1 VFFVLAAHCF
11 LLSLVAG
18 WARANVFTF
27 ERPPR
32 VHEIALADLTGN
44 GYLDA
49 YLAIGHGSGEP
60 YIHPDYVLFN
70 EGDGRF
76 SDSRQRLGRGLT
88 QAVFL
93 ADLNG
98 NGRLDLVTAGER
110 HARIWLNDGMGR
122 FSAGQQIAYNRY
134 ETIALGDVTGD
145 GQLDIFVA
153 GVESYQIWR
162 GQGNGRFTADPRAN
176 YR

>member
-1 VFFVLAAHCF
+1 MSRSSPQYHEPDSAAKTTGGQGRLPTARVVFFTLAALCF

-32 VHEIALADLTGN
+32 VYEIGLADLTGN

-76 SDSRQRLGRGLT
+76 TDSGQS
-88 QAVFL
+88 L
-93 ADLNG
+93 ANWNSFSVWPGDVNG
-98 NGRLDLVTAGER
+98 NGHSDAVIGYGQVL
-110 HARIWLNDGMGR
+110 IYLNDGYG
-122 FSAGQQIAYNRY
+122 FF
-134 ETIALGDVTGD
+134 D
-145 GQLDIFVA
+145 GE
-153 GVESYQIWR
+153 G
-162 GQGNGRFTADPRAN
+162 
-176 YR
+176 